1 VSDEKQIVPA
11 TDHHQGAPRLAT
23 PASLARRNSVAAG
36 GCRVRPGRDG
46 AIAHEA
52 RHPGRAAVHADATF
66 AAFSG
71 RREPMYQVTFSE
83 QAMRELNRLDK
94 LAQLD
99 AIEPISALKATDL
112 ANPREPLG
120 QFRRGQR
127 SLYRLRS
134 GDFRFYF
141 EVSGDNLHVLY
152 ILHRNSLEDFLLRN
166 KLPVT
171 EQQLV
176 EQHSKFWKYLESLT
190 K

>member
-1 VSDEKQIVPA
+1 
-11 TDHHQGAPRLAT
+11 
-23 PASLARRNSVAAG
+23 
-36 GCRVRPGRDG
+36 
-46 AIAHEA
+46 
-52 RHPGRAAVHADATF
+52 
-66 AAFSG
+66 
-71 RREPMYQVTFSE
+71 MYQVTFSA
-83 QAMRELNRLDK
+83 QAMQELNKLDK

-99 AIEPISALKATDL
+99 AIDPISHLKPADL
-112 ANPREPLG
+112 AHPREPLG
-120 QFRRGQR
+120 HFRRGQK

-141 EVSGDNLHVLY
+141 EAEDELLQVDY

-166 KLPVT
+166 KLPVS